1 MSEQHS
7 KSISISISISIA
19 VKLVVIVAVLFV
31 GWAGMNWLKTHGP
44 KASKEAPPVVVPV
57 VRVVVADFLDR
68 QLYVDTQGR
77 VDPRIR
83 TQAAAEVMGR
93 VLKVSS
99 KFKSGGV
106 FEKDEIML
114 EIDRSD
120 YVAALAKAES
130 TLADA
135 QLSLEREEARA
146 EQARRDWAKLG
157 RGEPSDLVLGKPQIV
172 SAKARVKASQAGV
185 EKATRD
191 LARTKLR
198 APYDCL
204 VEATYTDLGSYIT
217 PGARLADVYSTNA
230 FEVRVPVTL
239 EEFAY
244 LEQGP
249 DGVVGDDVT
258 LQAKLAGK
266 LRVWQGKIVRSEG
279 RVDRSTMTMYQ
290 VVEVLPNSDD
300 PRFSLPPSGLFVR
313 ARIKGRV
320 MPAVAELPRVALR
333 QNQTMFVLGKE
344 KKLKIVSVEVA
355 RTLEKTVLINQ
366 GLESGAKVIISPM
379 ETPVEGMKLQILH
392 PKSQDDDHS

>member
-1 MSEQHS
+1 MSEQFSKNKS
-7 KSISISISISIA
+7 KSKPVAFA
-19 VKLVVIVAVLFV
+19 VKLVVIFAVLFV

-93 VLKVSS
+93 VLKVSP

-106 FEKDEIML
+106 FLKDEIML
-114 EIDRSD
+114 EIDRAD

-130 TLADA
+130 ALADA

-146 EQARRDWAKLG
+146 EQARRDWKKLG
-157 RGEPSDLVLGKPQIV
+157 RGAPSDLVLGKPQIV
-172 SAKARVKASQAGV
+172 SAKARVKASLAGV
-185 EKATRD
+185 GKATRD
-191 LARTKLR
+191 LERTKLR

-204 VEATYTDLGSYIT
+204 VEMTYTDLGSYIT

-244 LEQGP
+244 LEQGA
-249 DGVVGDDVT
+249 DGVIGDDVT

-266 LRVWQGKIVRSEG
+266 IRRWQGRIVRSEG

-290 VVEVLPNSDD
+290 VVKVLSNEDD
-300 PRFSLPPSGLFVR
+300 PQFRLPPSGLFVR

-320 MPAVAELPRVALR
+320 MPKVAELPRVALR
-333 QNQTMFVLGKE
+333 QDQTMFVLGKGDRLE
-344 KKLKIVSVEVA
+344 VVKVEVA
-355 RTLEKTVLINQ
+355 RTLEGTVLISN
-366 GLESGAKVIISPM
+366 GLKPSARVIVSPM
-379 ETPVEGMKLQILH
+379 ETPVEGMKLQT
-392 PKSQDDDHS
+392 SN

>member
-1 MSEQHS
+1 MSDKQKS
-7 KSISISISISIA
+7 KSLTHA
-19 VKLVVIVAVLFV
+19 VKLLVIIAVLFV
-31 GWAGMNWLKTHGP
+31 GWFGMGWLKEHGP

-57 VRVVVADFLDR
+57 VRVVVADFQDR

-93 VLKVSS
+93 VLTVSP

-106 FEKDEIML
+106 FTKDEIML
-114 EIDRSD
+114 EIDGAD

-130 TLADA
+130 VLADA
-135 QLSLEREEARA
+135 KLSLVREEARA

-157 RGEPSDLVLGKPQIV
+157 RGEPSDLVLGKPQIF
-172 SAKARVKASQAGV
+172 SAKARVKASLAGV

-191 LARTKLR
+191 LDRTKLR

-204 VEATYTDLGSYIT
+204 VEMTYTDLGSYIS
-217 PGARLADVYSTNA
+217 PGARLADLYSTNA

-244 LEQGP
+244 LDQS
-249 DGVVGDDVT
+249 DHGVIGSDVT
-258 LQAKLAGK
+258 VQATIAGK
-266 LRVWQGKIVRSEG
+266 VRKWDGKIVRSEG

-290 VVEVLPNSDD
+290 VVEIHPNPEDQSF
-300 PRFSLPPSGLFVR
+300 RLPPSGLFVR

-320 MPAVAELPRVALR
+320 MPQVAEVPRAALR
-333 QNQTMFVLGKE
+333 QDHTMLVLNTNNQLEISK
-344 KKLKIVSVEVA
+344 VEIA
-355 RTLEKTVLINQ
+355 RTLEKTVLISG
-366 GLESGAKVIISPM
+366 GLKPGAQVIVSPI
-379 ETPVEGMKLQILH
+379 ETPVRGMRLKILN
-392 PKSQDDDHS
+392 

>member
-1 MSEQHS
+1 MSEETS
-7 KSISISISISIA
+7 KSKLLPFA
-19 VKLVVIVAVLFV
+19 VKLVVILAVLFV

-44 KASKEAPPVVVPV
+44 TASKEAPPVVVPV
-57 VRVVVADFLDR
+57 VRVVVADFVDR
-68 QLYVDTQGR
+68 QLHVDTQGR

-93 VLKVSS
+93 VLKVSP

-106 FEKDEIML
+106 FLKDEIML
-114 EIDRSD
+114 EIDRAD
-120 YVAALAKAES
+120 YVAVLAKTES

-135 QLSLEREEARA
+135 ELSLEREEARA
-146 EQARRDWAKLG
+146 EQARRDWKKLG

-172 SAKARVKASQAGV
+172 SAKARVKASRAGV

-191 LARTKLR
+191 LERTKLR

-204 VEATYTDLGSYIT
+204 VEMTYTDLGSYIT
-217 PGARLADVYSTNA
+217 PGARLADVYSTHA

-244 LEQGP
+244 LDQGV
-249 DGVVGDDVT
+249 DGVIGDDVT

-266 LRVWQGKIVRSEG
+266 LRIWQGQIVRSEG

-290 VVEVLPNSDD
+290 VVEVIPNPDD
-300 PRFSLPPSGLFVR
+300 LLFRLPPSGLFVR

-320 MPAVAELPRVALR
+320 MPLVAELPRVALR
-333 QNQTMFVLGKE
+333 QDQTMFVLGEDDRLEVVK
-344 KKLKIVSVEVA
+344 VEVA
-355 RTLEKTVLINQ
+355 RTLEKTVLISK
-366 GLESGAKVIISPM
+366 GLEPSARVIVSPM
-379 ETPVEGMKLQILH
+379 ETPVEGMKLQILNTE
-392 PKSQDDDHS
+392 P